1 MGLLKSEHGRDE
13 RIASQRL
20 PRDDDPKEAA
30 GKIAIFQYLT
40 VLVFVFLVSG
50 FWQLQVKNPE
60 YYSEAAERNRI
71 KSTPLLAP
79 RGKILDRDGR
89 VIVDNKA
96 SYSLLLNRDEI
107 KWEHLPAI
115 ANALQ
120 LDYSEFAGV
129 IRRSGARPQI
139 IVKDQLT
146 RDEIAWIE
154 SHQDAS
160 AYPEMQLIRSWRR
173 QYPQDGFAAHVVGY
187 VGEIGEAELDA
198 PQFID
203 YHQGD
208 IIGKDGIER
217 QYDKTLRGV
226 DGQQR
231 VLVDNLGR
239 ERQMEA
245 TQEAIPEKI

>member
-1 MGLLKSEHGRDE
+1 VRLLKSEHRRDE
-13 RIASQRL
+13 HIASQRL

-60 YYSEAAERNRI
+60 LYSEAAERNRI

-120 LDYSEFAGV
+120 LDYGDLAGM
-129 IRRSGARPQI
+129 IRRSASRPQI

-173 QYPQDGFAAHVVGY
+173 
-187 VGEIGEAELDA
+187 
-198 PQFID
+198 
-203 YHQGD
+203 
-208 IIGKDGIER
+208 
-217 QYDKTLRGV
+217 
-226 DGQQR
+226 
-231 VLVDNLGR
+231 
-239 ERQMEA
+239 
-245 TQEAIPEKI
+245 

>member
-1 MGLLKSEHGRDE
+1 VRLLKSEHRRDE
-13 RIASQRL
+13 HIASQRL

-60 YYSEAAERNRI
+60 LYSEAAERNRI

-120 LDYSEFAGV
+120 LDYGDLSGM
-129 IRRSGARPQI
+129 IRRSAGRPQI

-154 SHQDAS
+154 SHQDLS

-173 QYPQDGFAAHVVGY
+173 QYPQTDLPRTSSAMSAKSGRLSWIRRNSSITTRATSSAKMASNVNTTKRCAAWMDSSACWST
-187 VGEIGEAELDA
+187 IWAA
-198 PQFID
+198 NAKWRRRRKPFPARI
-203 YHQGD
+203 
-208 IIGKDGIER
+208 
-217 QYDKTLRGV
+217 
-226 DGQQR
+226 
-231 VLVDNLGR
+231 
-239 ERQMEA
+239 
-245 TQEAIPEKI
+245 